1 MKATDFRADLARYE
15 QLRLAIGEE
24 DLEDDGQVSPA
35 EARTRS
41 EAARLALEALPN
53 TQAFG
58 PSAGPP
64 APFPEGEG
72 GEETPPSIPPS
83 LCDGGK
89 EEEEPLSGS
98 PLTPYRGQAGRG
110 SGPLWMEEYHR
121 LLGQGW
127 KWRTAA
133 WIAWAASP
141 KVGRWPATQM
151 ELATQVL
158 GLTSDRTIIAA
169 RKKNPAI
176 DEMVGVMQAAPLM
189 EHIRDINEA
198 LAASAQLVGR
208 NGNPD
213 RKLAYE
219 MLGLYAPKVRVES
232 GKLLPEK
239 TEDMSAEQ
247 LAELKAGLEEKLAEL
262 SEDDGGAG
270 D

>member
-1 MKATDFRADLARYE
+1 MKAQDFRADLARYE

-24 DLEDDGQVSPA
+24 DLEDEGQVSPA
-35 EARTRS
+35 EARARS

-53 TQAFG
+53 PQPLPDSG
-58 PSAGPP
+58 R
-64 APFPEGEG
+64 
-72 GEETPPSIPPS
+72 GEEAPPSNLPPNSKNSEGDNGGIPW
-83 LCDGGK
+83 L
-89 EEEEPLSGS
+89 EEW
-98 PLTPYRGQAGRG
+98 R
-110 SGPLWMEEYHR
+110 R
-121 LLGQGW
+121 LIGQGW

-151 ELATQVL
+151 ELATEVL

-198 LAASAQLVGR
+198 LAESAQIRGR

-219 MLGLYAPKVRVES
+219 MLHLYQPKVRVEQ
-232 GKLLPEK
+232 GTMLPDK
-239 TEDMSAEQ
+239 CEDMTAEQ
-247 LAELKAGLEEKLAEL
+247 LAEMKAGLEERISLITAEET
-262 SEDDGGAG
+262 EDEVGGDAS